1 MGTILG
7 SVSPNSMASSST
19 PSVQTFGK
27 KKTATAVAFC
37 KAGKGQIRVNGVP
50 LNLVEPEILR
60 MKVYE
65 PLLVCIRGA
74 ATTAG
79 GNPFEAVDI
88 KVRVNGGGHTSQV
101 YAIRQ
106 ALARAVVAYTGKY
119 NDAASALEL
128 RKTLIAFVRTL
139 LVSDPRRCEPKKFG
153 GPGARARYQKSYR
166 QRLSPPLICPSFV
179 FPSRIPTYNRHRAAR
194 STLSL
199 CPALPDCLSSWL
211 VPLLRFTR
219 PSLAPSQSRRPLLHL
234 T

>member
-1 MGTILG
+1 MQSARKRSARRNEREMQKRLMLDVLDG
-7 SVSPNSMASSST
+7 
-19 PSVQTFGK
+19 Q
-27 KKTATAVAFC
+27 TATAVAFC

-50 LNLVEPEILR
+50 LNLVEPEIMR

-119 NDAASALEL
+119 NDAATALEL
-128 RKTLIAFVRTL
+128 RKTLISYDRTL

-153 GPGARARYQKSYR
+153 GVCDSQLWQKGDANIASVSTARCSCQIPEV
-166 QRLSPPLICPSFV
+166 LPLI
-179 FPSRIPTYNRHRAAR
+179 YG
-194 STLSL
+194 ST
-199 CPALPDCLSSWL
+199 CASWRVGYVAQL
-211 VPLLRFTR
+211 AVRF
-219 PSLAPSQSRRPLLHL
+219 
-234 T
+234 